1 MIVAAVPVGLIVGV
15 TVTVVDLGV
24 AGTCTSGGAF
34 FRLFDGTEELLA
46 RLVVVEG
53 DDDGSEALTVG
64 AVTGTGTGTEGATV
78 IGREGVV
85 LVVALVTFFAFGLT
99 KTRVSSLV
107 VVMVVA
113 TITGGGSAL
122 GVGDGGW

>member
-1 MIVAAVPVGLIVGV
+1 MTVVVLGV
-15 TVTVVDLGV
+15 TV
-24 AGTCTSGGAF
+24 TCTSGGAF

-46 RLVVVEG
+46 RLVVVVG

-64 AVTGTGTGTEGATV
+64 RAVTGTGTGAEGATV

-107 VVMVVA
+107 VVMVVVA